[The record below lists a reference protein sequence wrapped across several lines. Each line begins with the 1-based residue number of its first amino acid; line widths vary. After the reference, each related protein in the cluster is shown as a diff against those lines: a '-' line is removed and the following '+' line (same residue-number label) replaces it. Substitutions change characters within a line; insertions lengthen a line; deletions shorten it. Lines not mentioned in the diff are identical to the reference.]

1 MRKRPQQQRS
11 RQMVDTLIEATA
23 RTIAHHGLDGTTTP
37 LIAEAAGVSVGSLYQ
52 YFEDKD
58 ALIAALLDKLA
69 HDVTQLLNR
78 TIHPEAAM
86 ALEDMVRLSIRVT
99 LNLMHNNEGLYLEIA
114 RNWHRLPVHRVADVL
129 EQHVMDIGRR
139 YFLKHLHTYQV
150 PDLQVRLFVTY
161 NSVIFTL
168 VRFISQERALL
179 TEDEVVEGLTAMVTG
194 YLQGSAAGPQYPS
207 VNAAC

>member
-23 RTIAHHGLDGTTTP
+23 RTIARHGLDGTTTP

-58 ALIAALLDKLA
+58 ALLAALLDKLA
-69 HDVTQLLNR
+69 MDVTQLLNR
-78 TIHPEAAM
+78 SIHPEAGM

-139 YFLKHLHTYQV
+139 YFLKHLQTYQV

-179 TEDEVVEGLTAMVTG
+179 SEDEVVEGLSAMVTG
-194 YLQGSAAGPQYPS
+194 YLQGSTPAPAR
-207 VNAAC
+207 A

>member
-23 RTIAHHGLDGTTTP
+23 RIIARHGLDSTTTP

-69 HDVTQLLNR
+69 HDVTALLNR
-78 TIHPEAAM
+78 SISPHDPLPLAE
-86 ALEDMVRLSIRVT
+86 LVGQSIRVT
-99 LNLMHNNEGLYLEIA
+99 LALMHTNEGLYLEIA

-139 YFLKHLHTYQV
+139 YFLKHLDTYPV
-150 PDLQVRLFVTY
+150 PDLQVRLFVAY

-179 TEDEVVEGLTAMVTG
+179 TEDEVVDGLTRMVTR
-194 YLQGSAAGPQYPS
+194 YLGGDAPATHTGVKP
-207 VNAAC
+207 AC